1 MSVQPDWGALRL
13 LIVGGKT
20 HTAQTLRTVM
30 GIVGIRD
37 VTIASD
43 SGAALELLR
52 NQKYAAVF
60 CDENTA
66 PIKQMPFSRAAR
78 HAAGVLN
85 PMIPIFLVSSTPRR
99 RLIEAERDRGISDVI
114 ARPVSAATIIRKL
127 RLALERPRS
136 FIKAGEYF
144 GPDRRGETRPPF
156 GGNDR
161 RDRAARKV
169 KVNAKV
175 ARDLAADD
183 PGATYI

>member
-1 MSVQPDWGALRL
+1 MSRQADWGALRL
-13 LIVGGKT
+13 LIVGGKI
-20 HTAQTLRTVM
+20 HTAQTLRTVL

-37 VTIASD
+37 VTIATD
-43 SGAALELLR
+43 SAAALELLR

-60 CDENTA
+60 CDDNAA

-78 HAAGVLN
+78 HSSGVIN

-114 ARPVSAATIIRKL
+114 ARPVSAATIMRKL
-127 RLALERPRS
+127 RLVMENPRS

-156 GGNDR
+156 KGNDR

-169 KVNAKV
+169 KVNARE
-175 ARDLAADD
+175 ARDIAADETD
-183 PGATYI
+183 ATYI